1 MKLGYLDI
9 ITIIIYFFIILIAGL
24 AFVKKNK
31 TIRDYAVGDKSF
43 SLPLLVATIFATM
56 SGSNTIFGTSE
67 RLATVGIIFALVR
80 LGDPIYKLIIA
91 KYITPRM
98 GRFSSCISV
107 GDLLFEKFGN
117 VGKITGGFC
126 TFIKATGSVAAQVA
140 AISLFFSHF
149 TGYSQYTSTLIS
161 SGIIIV
167 YSSFGGVRSVV
178 MTDLIQ
184 FGILLIG
191 IPLLCVF
198 SVNEAGGITK
208 VSYQALETSG
218 MMGSSE
224 IIFYISIF
232 VLSAIPVFNPG
243 IIQRLL
249 MTNNLNYL
257 SRSFKLSAF
266 LEIPMLIMVCL
277 MVFSASII
285 DPNTQSNTIIPTLIH
300 TIIPIG
306 FKGIVMAGILSLIMS
321 TADSFL
327 NISAVALLNDIIK
340 PVMRNKYNDKYDLF
354 VVKIIS
360 IVVGTFA
367 TISALYFSNIF
378 DIYFAFLNFWVPV
391 IVVPIYAV
399 IFNVNVK
406 TNDFIYGAIGGVS
419 AWFLAKY
426 YLSDIIKIHPLL
438 LSLIANF
445 FILFRNQIK
454 LKKKSYFQISKI
466 KKNIVNKYPISENQI
481 SLYSYAYFLFH
492 IFISMYFP
500 ELFSLNFI
508 FLNIFSFIFLL
519 SLIFR
524 DYLFPEKYVD
534 FVFLLSTLC
543 SLMFFPAIVLKTH
556 NNLFSHLYCTLSL
569 VLFFMLQRFLIPIFA
584 VLLFYIYELFQ
595 YDFEKTYIQNI
606 TFIYFLVI
614 LFSIFFIRSNEK
626 KNHEKIMLSDAIAA
640 EIAHELRT
648 HLQYIKMRSQFL
660 KKSLPDF
667 ISKSSIKSSG
677 FERLYSTPDD
687 FIEVCDHS
695 LKIIDSTLK
704 KKNNQSQLVFSKFSL
719 YSIICKAVEQYP
731 YKRNTHKKYIKLNIE
746 SIKDKMILG
755 NEDAVLNVFN
765 NIISNA
771 LDAVNHNGKVIKEVK
786 IYCSVLEKRICC

>member
-1 MKLGYLDI
+1 
-9 ITIIIYFFIILIAGL
+9 
-24 AFVKKNK
+24 
-31 TIRDYAVGDKSF
+31 
-43 SLPLLVATIFATM
+43 
-56 SGSNTIFGTSE
+56 
-67 RLATVGIIFALVR
+67 
-80 LGDPIYKLIIA
+80 
-91 KYITPRM
+91 
-98 GRFSSCISV
+98 
-107 GDLLFEKFGN
+107 
-117 VGKITGGFC
+117 
-126 TFIKATGSVAAQVA
+126 
-140 AISLFFSHF
+140 
-149 TGYSQYTSTLIS
+149 
-161 SGIIIV
+161 
-167 YSSFGGVRSVV
+167 

-426 YLSDIIKIHPLL
+426 
-438 LSLIANF
+438 
-445 FILFRNQIK
+445 
-454 LKKKSYFQISKI
+454 
-466 KKNIVNKYPISENQI
+466 
-481 SLYSYAYFLFH
+481 
-492 IFISMYFP
+492 
-500 ELFSLNFI
+500 
-508 FLNIFSFIFLL
+508 
-519 SLIFR
+519 
-524 DYLFPEKYVD
+524 
-534 FVFLLSTLC
+534 
-543 SLMFFPAIVLKTH
+543 
-556 NNLFSHLYCTLSL
+556 
-569 VLFFMLQRFLIPIFA
+569 
-584 VLLFYIYELFQ
+584 
-595 YDFEKTYIQNI
+595 
-606 TFIYFLVI
+606 
-614 LFSIFFIRSNEK
+614 
-626 KNHEKIMLSDAIAA
+626 
-640 EIAHELRT
+640 
-648 HLQYIKMRSQFL
+648 
-660 KKSLPDF
+660 
-667 ISKSSIKSSG
+667 
-677 FERLYSTPDD
+677 
-687 FIEVCDHS
+687 
-695 LKIIDSTLK
+695 
-704 KKNNQSQLVFSKFSL
+704 
-719 YSIICKAVEQYP
+719 
-731 YKRNTHKKYIKLNIE
+731 
-746 SIKDKMILG
+746 
-755 NEDAVLNVFN
+755 
-765 NIISNA
+765 
-771 LDAVNHNGKVIKEVK
+771 
-786 IYCSVLEKRICC
+786 